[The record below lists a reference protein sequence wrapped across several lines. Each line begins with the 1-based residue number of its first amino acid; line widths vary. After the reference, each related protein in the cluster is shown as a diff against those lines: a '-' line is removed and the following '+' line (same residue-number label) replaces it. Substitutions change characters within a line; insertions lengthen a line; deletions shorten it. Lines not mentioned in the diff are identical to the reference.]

1 MARCA
6 AHEKDGRLRC
16 RGFLRFSYLV
26 HANAGQKV
34 VRAPGAR
41 CATQPQSIRRNR
53 KRGLSVCGVLA
64 RRFGSAAK
72 KHARK
77 RTDRGRELEGK
88 GKRSG
93 GARVFEK
100 VDGQRGHQAG
110 RPQGSCSWQCGRLV
124 PCSAEGIKFLR
135 RSCSNHGRNAQ
146 TASRE
151 RASTGKTEDTRP
163 ERGRRKDDTQARRH
177 WADNGGPS
185 ARPRKHRFGCQL
197 EREQVRSD

>member
-6 AHEKDGRLRC
+6 VHEKDGRLRC
-16 RGFLRFSYLV
+16 RGFLRFSCLV

-41 CATQPQSIRRNR
+41 CATQPQSITRPR
-53 KRGLSVCGVLA
+53 KRGLSVSGALA
-64 RRFGSAAK
+64 GRFFSAAK

-88 GKRSG
+88 GKRPG
-93 GARVFEK
+93 GARVFEE

-110 RPQGSCSWQCGRLV
+110 RPQGSCAWQCKRLV
-124 PCSAEGIKFLR
+124 PRSAEGIKFRLR
-135 RSCSNHGRNAQ
+135 SSSHHGRNKQ

-163 ERGRRKDDTQARRH
+163 ERERRKDDTQQRQH

-185 ARPRKHRFGCQL
+185 ARPRKHRFWCQL